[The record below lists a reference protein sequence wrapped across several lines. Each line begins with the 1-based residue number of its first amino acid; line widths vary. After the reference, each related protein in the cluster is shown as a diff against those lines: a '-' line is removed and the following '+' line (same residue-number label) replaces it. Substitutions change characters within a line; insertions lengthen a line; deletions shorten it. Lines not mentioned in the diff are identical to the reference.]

1 MENENIDFS
10 KTDYR
15 YITDCNTDE
24 IATKLIQAADE
35 SIMEFYDDIETA
47 LYNLKNTCQNR
58 YNNDYFRKFLYIL
71 TKATENINI
80 D

>member
-1 MENENIDFS
+1 MDDKIDFS
-10 KTDYR
+10 RTNYE
-15 YITDCNTDE
+15 YISNCDTDE

-47 LYNLKNTCQNR
+47 LYNLKAVCQNE

-71 TKATENINI
+71 TKVTENINI
-80 D
+80 E